1 MESELH
7 KRRLSYLLPGIIVII
22 ATALRIAYFTEI
34 VHDPAFSHPIYDPE
48 YNAHWAR
55 GIATG
60 DWTPPPGVN
69 DPEITSTPHGRP
81 PGYPWFLSVIYILFG
96 VNDYAPRVVQMALGI
111 VNALLLY
118 LLGKRLFGNAVGF
131 TAGLLMATY
140 WALPYFEGLLTYPV
154 LAVFLLLCLLLTLE
168 RWLTAPLLR
177 RAALAGALLGCF
189 ALLRPNVLLFAPVL
203 ACWMFCLSLKK
214 HSDYRKSILTLATLT
229 IACMAVLSPAFVRNY
244 VVAKDVV
251 FISSYGGINLYV
263 GNHPEASL
271 VEPKIPELMELAGI
285 ENWTCFDY
293 PAIVCGIAAKK
304 GKSEITFSEAN
315 HYFYQKAFQFIKEK
329 PGMFLKN
336 MLTKAMLFWG
346 PHEITN
352 DTVMEYD
359 KRFSGVLRLLPGF
372 SWFAALFVFGSAVTI
387 SRIRDHKENAASHTA
402 ALNILLWLYVGTYF
416 LSVIIYFVAGRY
428 RVPIIPVMLLF
439 SAVGVVWLFEAL
451 RAKSVGR
458 TASGFSIIVILFLLF
473 RLNPTGYVPD
483 QSTWH
488 LRKAMAYTASGE
500 DDKAETEY
508 WNALKLGANASVAYA
523 NLGRLY
529 ITRGEK
535 EEGIDLYKKGLL
547 HNPHNATIHNNL
559 GYELYHLGNLEE
571 SVLHFKQ
578 ATESNPRFALAHVNL
593 GNVLFDLGHLD
604 EALHHFQQAATITPG
619 DATLFYNMARVY
631 FAKENYDDAIVHY
644 EKALVL
650 KPQFTEALNNLGYLY
665 ANQGN
670 YETAIPYYEKAIAS
684 DPRFLLAYN
693 NLGNVRFEQGDI
705 DAAAAVYEQA
715 LKQKADDVHTLYN
728 LGRTAMAQENW
739 KEAISFLTKALEVKP
754 DYDPALRLLEEA
766 RQKPESDHQHAQ

>member
-7 KRRLSYLLPGIIVII
+7 KRYLYYILPAII
-22 ATALRIAYFTEI
+22 AFVAVGLRVAYFTEI
-34 VHDPAFSHPIYDPE
+34 VHDPSFSHPIYDPE

-81 PGYPWFLSVIYILFG
+81 PGYPWFLSAIYILFG

-140 WALPYFEGLLTYPV
+140 WAFPYFEGLLTYPV
-154 LAVFLLLCLLLTLE
+154 LVVFLLLCLLLTLE
-168 RWLTAPLLR
+168 RWLASPRLL

-203 ACWMFCLSLKK
+203 ACWMLSVSLKK
-214 HSDYRKSILTLATLT
+214 HSGYRKTALSLTALTLACVT
-229 IACMAVLSPAFVRNY
+229 VLSPAFIRNY

-271 VEPKIPELMELAGI
+271 VEPQIPELMELAGI

-293 PAIVCGIAAKK
+293 PAIVRGIAAKE

-336 MLTKAMLFWG
+336 MLTQALLFWG

-387 SRIRDHKENAASHTA
+387 SRIREHKENAARHTS
-402 ALNILLWLYVGTYF
+402 ALTILLWLYVGTYF

-458 TASGFSIIVILFLLF
+458 TAFGFSMLVILLLLF

-488 LRKAMAYTASGE
+488 LRTAMAYTASGE
-500 DDKAETEY
+500 DDKAEAEY
-508 WNALKLGANASVAYA
+508 WKALKLGANASVAYA

-535 EEGIDLYKKGLL
+535 EEGIALYRKGLDQ
-547 HNPHNATIHNNL
+547 NPHNATIHNNL
-559 GYELYHLGNLEE
+559 GYELYHLGNLEKA
-571 SVLHFKQ
+571 VLHFKQ
-578 ATESNPRFALAHVNL
+578 ATKSNPRFALAHVNL

-631 FAKENYDDAIVHY
+631 FAQENYDDAIAHY

-684 DPRFLLAYN
+684 NPGFLLAYN
-693 NLGNVRFEQGDI
+693 NLGNALFKQGDI
-705 DAAAAVYEQA
+705 DAATAIYEQA
-715 LKQKADDVHTLYN
+715 LQQKADDVYSLYN
-728 LGRTAMAQENW
+728 LARTAMARENW
-739 KEAISFLTKALEVKP
+739 DEAILSLTKALTVEP
-754 DYDPALRLLEEA
+754 DYEAALLLLKEA
-766 RQKPESDHQHAQ
+766 QSQLETAQ